1 MPARGPRPKTPPPPP
16 VAGDGGGHGART
28 IGLVVAGV
36 LAALVVGVLL
46 ITQVFGGGDD
56 AQQAATPSNSAT
68 PLQASPGDEGP
79 PPRGEVNVAVLNGTT
94 VSGLADDVAADLEES
109 GFQRGAVKTNT
120 ADQTLSTT
128 TVEFAEGSRDSALE
142 VAEVLGVGEESVEP
156 LERNTR
162 VAADEQAMVVV
173 LVGNDGVG
181 NPAGAESGGATE
193 GTGGATDGTGGA
205 VSP

>member
-1 MPARGPRPKTPPPPP
+1 
-16 VAGDGGGHGART
+16 
-28 IGLVVAGV
+28 VAGV

-79 PPRGEVNVAVLNGTT
+79 PPRGEVNVAVLNGTN
-94 VSGLADDVAADLEES
+94 VANLANDIAAELEES
-109 GFQRGAVKTNT
+109 GFQRGAVATNPV
-120 ADQTLSTT
+120 QTLSAT
-128 TVEFAEGSRDSALE
+128 TVEFAEGSRESALE
-142 VAEVLGVGEESVEP
+142 VAEVLGVGDEAVAP

-162 VAADEQAMVVV
+162 VSAGEEASVVV
-173 LVGNDGVG
+173 VVGNDGVG
-181 NPAGAESGGATE
+181 DPAGAASGAGGTE
-193 GTGGATDGTGGA
+193 GTGGTGDATDGTGGA